1 MKGSQLVIDA
11 LNAGLT
17 IELTAINQYFVQAK
31 MCQNWG
37 LNRLAK
43 HHYAESIDEMKHAE
57 MLVDR
62 ILFLDGIPEIARYD
76 VIRVGETV
84 QEQLE
89 NALALETNAS
99 KVYNEGADIAR
110 QEKDAAS
117 REIMEQIIR
126 ESEDSIDWLEAQLDL
141 INKIGIQNYMLSQI
155 GTDADAPSGHG
166 H

>member
-1 MKGSQLVIDA
+1 MKGSQRVIDA

-37 LNRLAK
+37 LNRLGK

-57 MLVDR
+57 LLVDR
-62 ILFLDGIPEIARYD
+62 IIFLEGVPEIARYD

-89 NALALETNAS
+89 NALALEVNAV
-99 KVYNEGADIAR
+99 KVYNDAAEICR
-110 QEKDAAS
+110 EEKDAGS
-117 REIMEQIIR
+117 REIVEQIVR
-126 ESEDSIDWLEAQLDL
+126 ESEDSVDWLEAQLDL
-141 INKIGIQNYMLSQI
+141 IEKIGIQNYMLSQI
-155 GTDADAPSGHG
+155 GNDDEAGH
-166 H
+166 